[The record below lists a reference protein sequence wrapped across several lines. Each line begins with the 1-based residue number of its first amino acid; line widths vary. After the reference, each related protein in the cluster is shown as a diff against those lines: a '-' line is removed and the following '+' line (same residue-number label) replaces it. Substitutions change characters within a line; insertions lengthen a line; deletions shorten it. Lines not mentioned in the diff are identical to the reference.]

1 MRQHDE
7 RLPSRLVSV
16 DQHRWIL
23 SGGLASGKSKVRQ
36 ILDSEG
42 IATIDADRIGHMILE
57 PGGPAF
63 AEVAARWP
71 LAVRHGE
78 IDRPT
83 LASAVF
89 THRKELAALESIT
102 HPYIFDM
109 ILAQVEELDGP
120 VVVEIPLLN
129 SGLGGGWR
137 RIVVDCR
144 EETRLQRAIDRGMDE
159 SDVRSRM
166 TVQPR
171 REEWLADADLVLP
184 NRGSI
189 GELRSAVLALLPHL

>member
-1 MRQHDE
+1 MRHDE
-7 RLPSRLVSV
+7 RLPSRSVSV

-23 SGGLASGKSKVRQ
+23 SGGLASGKSKVRH
-36 ILDSEG
+36 ILESEG

-71 LAVRHGE
+71 LAVSDGE

-89 THRKELAALESIT
+89 TDRKELAALESIT

-109 ILAQVEELDGP
+109 IMAQVEELDGP

-137 RIVVDCR
+137 RIVVDCTD
-144 EETRLQRAIDRGMDE
+144 EIRLHRATDRGMTED
-159 SDVRSRM
+159 DARSRM
-166 TVQPR
+166 SNQPSR
-171 REEWLADADLVLP
+171 RAWLAAADLVVP
-184 NRGSI
+184 NHGSVE
-189 GELRSAVLALLPHL
+189 ELRSAVLAILPHL

>member
-1 MRQHDE
+1 VRADE
-7 RLPSRLVSV
+7 
-16 DQHRWIL
+16 HRWIL
-23 SGGLASGKSKVRQ
+23 SGGLASGKSKVRD
-36 ILDSEG
+36 ILAAEG
-42 IATIDADRIGHMILE
+42 VATIDADRIGHVILE

-71 LAVRHGE
+71 LAVRDGE

-89 THRKELAALESIT
+89 TDRKELAALESIT
-102 HPYIFDM
+102 HPHIFDR
-109 ILAQVEELDGP
+109 IKAQVEEVDGP

-137 RIVVDCR
+137 RIIVDCK
-144 EETRLQRAIDRGMDE
+144 EEIRLRRAINRGMDE
-159 SDVRSRM
+159 IDAKARM
-166 TVQPR
+166 ALQPR
-171 REEWLADADLVLP
+171 RDQWLAAADLVVP

-189 GELRSAVLALLPHL
+189 GELRSAVLVILPHL